1 MDVVRQFVRFVAS
14 IDLKSYSPIIFE
26 SVNGNALRE
35 MSKTSFELFCDMLD
49 GKTSVGEFGPLEKYL
64 YQYRVEDEKIYLID
78 QIFDVYKEFCLY
90 SELKLVESRQTFNA
104 PFMTR
109 LKCETAKL
117 RRKSISFC
125 DETKRLRF
133 FVF

>member
-1 MDVVRQFVRFVAS
+1 M
-14 IDLKSYSPIIFE
+14 
-26 SVNGNALRE
+26 
-35 MSKTSFELFCDMLD
+35 
-49 GKTSVGEFGPLEKYL
+49 
-64 YQYRVEDEKIYLID
+64 YLID
-78 QIFDVYKEFCLY
+78 QIFDIYKEFCLY
-90 SELKLVESRQTFNA
+90 SELKLGESRQTFNA

-109 LKCETAKL
+109 FKCENAKL